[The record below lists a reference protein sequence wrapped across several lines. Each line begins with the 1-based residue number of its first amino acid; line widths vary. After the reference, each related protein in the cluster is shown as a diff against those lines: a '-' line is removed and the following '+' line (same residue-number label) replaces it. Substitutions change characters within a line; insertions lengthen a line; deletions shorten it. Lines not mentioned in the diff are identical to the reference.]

1 MKKVIWAV
9 LILLVIGIAVGAW
22 IFLGPATGFKE
33 KSEFLYIR
41 SSAVTKQAVMDSL
54 KKNNIL
60 SNTAA
65 FEFLANR
72 MNYWDGIKPGKYEIA
87 KGSSLLTIIRKL
99 RNGQQTPVSLVITKY
114 RLKEDLART
123 AGNRFE
129 FDSLQMISF
138 LNSPD
143 SLKDFNVTPE
153 TAMCVVLPDTYQY
166 FWNTTPRKVYMKL
179 HAESEKFWTEE
190 RKQKAEALGL
200 TPLQVYIIASI
211 IEEETTN
218 HSEKDTIASVYINRY
233 KIGMPLQADPTV
245 KYAVKNF
252 AAKRVAG
259 EMLNSDSPYNTYR
272 VKGLPPGPI
281 CTPTKLT
288 IDKVLNAANTNYLY
302 FVAHP
307 SLRGHLFSATYDEH
321 LRKRAD
327 YLAADKLRRE
337 KQNQNK

>member
-1 MKKVIWAV
+1 MKKIIWTV
-9 LILLVIGIAVGAW
+9 LILLVLGGAVAAW

-33 KSEFLYIR
+33 KTEFLYIR
-41 SSAVTKQAVMDSL
+41 SNAATKAAVMDSIS
-54 KKNNIL
+54 KNKIV
-60 SNTAA
+60 SNTSA

-72 MNYWDGIKPGKYEIA
+72 MNYWDGIKPGKYEIK
-87 KGSSLLTIIRKL
+87 KGTSLLDIVRKL
-99 RNGQQTPVSLVITKY
+99 RNGQQTPVNLVITKY
-114 RLKEDLART
+114 RLKEDLAKT
-123 AGNRFE
+123 AGSKFE
-129 FDSLQMISF
+129 FDDAEMLAF
-138 LNSPD
+138 LNSGD

-153 TAMCVVLPDTYQY
+153 TAMWLILPDTYQY
-166 FWNTTPRKVYMKL
+166 FWNTTPRKVYTKL
-179 HAESEKFWTEE
+179 HDESQKFWTAE
-190 RKQKAEALGL
+190 RKKKAQDLGL

-218 HSEKDTIASVYINRY
+218 HAEKDTIASVYINRY

-245 KYAVKNF
+245 KYAVRNF

-259 EMLNSDSPYNTYR
+259 EMLNSNSPYNTYR

-307 SLRGHLFSATYDEH
+307 KLRGHLFSTTYDEH

-337 KQNQNK
+337 QQNGAK

>member
-1 MKKVIWAV
+1 MKKIIWSV
-9 LILLVIGIAVGAW
+9 LIVMFICIAVGAW
-22 IFLGPATGFKE
+22 IFLGSATGFKE
-33 KSEFLYIR
+33 KSKFLYIH
-41 SSAVTKQAVMDSL
+41 SSAATKQAVMDSL
-54 KKNNIL
+54 KKNNIV
-60 SNTAA
+60 SNLTI
-65 FEFLANR
+65 FEFLSNR
-72 MNYWDGIKPGKYEIA
+72 LNYWESIKPGKYEIK
-87 KGSSLLTIIRKL
+87 KGTSLLTIIRKL
-99 RNGQQTPVSLVITKY
+99 RNGQQTPVNLVITKY
-114 RLKEDLART
+114 RLKEDLAKT
-123 AGNRFE
+123 AGNKFE
-129 FDSLQMISF
+129 FDSAQMIAF

-153 TAMCVVLPDTYQY
+153 TAMWLVLPDTYQY
-166 FWNTTPRKVYMKL
+166 FWNTTARKVFTKL
-179 HAESEKFWTEE
+179 HDESQKFWTAE
-190 RKQKAEALGL
+190 RKKKAQALGL
-200 TPLQVYIIASI
+200 TPLQAYIIASI

-218 HSEKDTIASVYINRY
+218 HAEKDTIASVYINRY
-233 KIGMPLQADPTV
+233 KIGMALQADPTV
-245 KYAVKNF
+245 KFAVRNF

-272 VKGLPPGPI
+272 YKGLPPGPI

-337 KQNQNK
+337 RQNGNK